1 MGASEGDKMYEELAD
16 MKKLRNV
23 LSEVNTLVHFL
34 GVHVLYWDISEIT
47 CYLVSRWFQHEF
59 FQGNEAC
66 VFPWCSSTCLKVD
79 SLNLFRSWLLLKT
92 GIIRCYILCIKR
104 MD

>member
-47 CYLVSRWFQHEF
+47 CYLVSR
-59 FQGNEAC
+59 
-66 VFPWCSSTCLKVD
+66 
-79 SLNLFRSWLLLKT
+79 
-92 GIIRCYILCIKR
+92 
-104 MD
+104 